1 MEKLPKSPIA
11 IETELSRDL
20 GLVSALAIGVGTMV
34 AAGIFTL
41 SGLAIRNVGS
51 AALASFLLAAIIA
64 LFTALTYCEFTSI
77 YPYSGEGYRYARET
91 FPRPIAYIVGWALF
105 LGYTSS
111 CAFYISSFSS
121 YFIEFVYHTPFE
133 ALSGLVVLVLL
144 TLVNIK
150 GTKESGTFQI
160 IITIA
165 KVILLFWFVSGGIGE
180 VSLSQLTERFSTDLV
195 KIGSTATLVFI
206 TFFGFSAIAASA
218 GEMKDPV
225 KNIPRAIFLSMGIVT
240 VLYSMVVLVI
250 IAADLSEY
258 TEAAMGTAAQRFL
271 GPIGGL
277 VIVAGAL
284 FSMISASNAS
294 IMAGSRVTMSMSR
307 FGHFPK
313 MFGFIHQRT
322 RTPIVSLILV
332 GGTISLFAVFF
343 SLEDLAHF
351 ADTVLLL
358 ALIFVNAALIAH
370 RRKFPKIE
378 RPFRVPLVPLLP
390 ILGIVAN
397 FYLLSQIL
405 NHALP
410 VLAAAA
416 AMIVGFVVFMSWK
429 GLQAEEELIPGT
441 PSRVVLERAA
451 IQAEKRF
458 RVLVPIANPANI
470 EILIDLAAAI
480 AAERGGEIVAL
491 RVAQVPDQ
499 VSPTMENKYVERDR
513 PLLERAHASAQ
524 KRNIPTTSLIRVGHD
539 AARAILE
546 TARQRD
552 CSLILMGWKGYT
564 STARKILGE
573 VVDNVV
579 KNARSD
585 IILVKLDG
593 DPTFDK
599 LLLPTAGG
607 DHAKC
612 AEDYAASLVGSGKG
626 SLTVCNIVPL
636 EAPQEEVDEA
646 WKRLDDAV
654 ERITE
659 NRELKVDHLMIRH
672 NSISVGIIQK
682 AADFDAVVIG
692 GTNRTYP
699 EILFGSIPEL
709 VAKHASKPVILVKHY
724 QPIKALIS
732 RIMS

>member
-1 MEKLPKSPIA
+1 MEKLPKSPIT

-20 GLVSALAIGVGTMV
+20 GLTSALAIGVGTMI

-51 AALASFLLAAIIA
+51 AALVSFLLAAVVA
-64 LFTALTYCEFTSI
+64 LFTALTYCEFASV

-91 FPRPIAYIVGWALF
+91 FPRPIAYVVGWALF

-121 YFIEFVYHTPFE
+121 YFVEFVFHTPFE
-133 ALSGLVVLVLL
+133 ALSGIVVLVLL
-144 TLVNIK
+144 TLINIK

-160 IITIA
+160 VITIT

-180 VSLSQLTERFSTDLV
+180 VTFSQLTERFSTDLV

-218 GEMKDPV
+218 GEMKEPV

-240 VLYSMVVLVI
+240 VLYSLVVLVI
-250 IAADLSEY
+250 IAANLTEY

-271 GPIGGL
+271 GSVGGL

-313 MFGFIHQRT
+313 MFGFVHQRT

-332 GGTISLFAVFF
+332 GGTISLFAVTF

-358 ALIFVNAALIAH
+358 ALIFVNAALISH

-390 ILGIVAN
+390 ILGIGAN
-397 FYLLSQIL
+397 FYLLSQIM
-405 NHALP
+405 NHTLP
-410 VLAAAA
+410 VLVAGGS
-416 AMIVGFVVFMSWK
+416 MIAGFVVFMSWK
-429 GLQAEEELIPGT
+429 GLQAEEELIPGI
-441 PSRVVLERAA
+441 PSRVALERSALE
-451 IQAEKRF
+451 QEKRF
-458 RVLVPIANPANI
+458 RILVPIANPANI
-470 EILIDLAAAI
+470 EILIDLAATI
-480 AAERGGEIVAL
+480 AAERDGEIVAL

-499 VSPTMENKYVERDR
+499 VSPTKENKYVERDR
-513 PLLERAHASAQ
+513 PLLEQAHASAQ
-524 KRNIPTTSLIRVGHD
+524 KRKIPTTSLIRVGHD

-573 VVDNVV
+573 VVDSVV

-585 IILVKLDG
+585 IMLVKLDG
-593 DPTFDK
+593 DPTFEK

-607 DHAKC
+607 DHARC
-612 AEDYAASLVGSGKG
+612 AENYAASLVSAGKG
-626 SLTVCNIVPL
+626 SLTVCNIVPP

-646 WKRLDDAV
+646 RARLDNAV
-654 ERITE
+654 KRITE
-659 NRELKVDHLMIRH
+659 SRDLDVDHLMIHH
-672 NSISVGIIQK
+672 NSVSVGIIQK

-709 VAKHASKPVILVKHY
+709 VAKHSTKPVILVKHY

-732 RIMS
+732 RIMN

>member
-480 AAERGGEIVAL
+480 AADRDGEIVAL
-491 RVAQVPDQ
+491 RVAQIPDQ
-499 VSPTMENKYVERDR
+499 LSPTKENKYVERDR